1 MGKGQAS
8 CTLESV
14 FLSAG
19 KLNGLSLSSSDVLD
33 RVLVCILSQSLSS
46 CVFLFVSNPRFL
58 SLFCQSAFAPYFLQ
72 VFAFYVFFWI
82 LRLFFAHCSDFC
94 ILSQVIGQMCFWS
107 VKMHRH
113 VGQTNKQAFPP
124 RHFSNDQNT
133 LIVENCWEKR
143 LHTDREREWVGQ
155 RGVVRRLGE

>member
-72 VFAFYVFFWI
+72 VFAFMYF
-82 LRLFFAHCSDFC
+82 SGFC
-94 ILSQVIGQMCFWS
+94 GCFLHIAATS
-107 VKMHRH
+107 AFYPKLLAKCAF
-113 VGQTNKQAFPP
+113 VGQNALSCGSNKQTGLASETLFQ
-124 RHFSNDQNT
+124 RSKHFDS
-133 LIVENCWEKR
+133 
-143 LHTDREREWVGQ
+143 
-155 RGVVRRLGE
+155 

>member
-46 CVFLFVSNPRFL
+46 CVSLFVSNPRFL
-58 SLFCQSAFAPYFLQ
+58 SLFCQSAFAPYFPR
-72 VFAFYVFFWI
+72 VFSFYVFFWI

-94 ILSQVIGQMCFWS
+94 ILSQVIGQMCFCRSKCTVMW
-107 VKMHRH
+107 VK
-113 VGQTNKQAFPP
+113 QTNRPCLRDTFPTIK
-124 RHFSNDQNT
+124 T
-133 LIVENCWEKR
+133 L
-143 LHTDREREWVGQ
+143 
-155 RGVVRRLGE
+155 

>member
-94 ILSQVIGQMCFWS
+94 ILSQVSLTQKLPSNINQS
-107 VKMHRH
+107 PQISNIKL
-113 VGQTNKQAFPP
+113 VGSFRSEEWMEVTKLKFISSDFA
-124 RHFSNDQNT
+124 
-133 LIVENCWEKR
+133 ER
-143 LHTDREREWVGQ
+143 LK
-155 RGVVRRLGE
+155 